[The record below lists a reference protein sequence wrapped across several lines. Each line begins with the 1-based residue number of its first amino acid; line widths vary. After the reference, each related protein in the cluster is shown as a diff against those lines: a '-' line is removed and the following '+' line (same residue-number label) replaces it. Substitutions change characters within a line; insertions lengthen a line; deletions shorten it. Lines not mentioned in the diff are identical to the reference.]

1 MERPINIDCAP
12 VFEDAALE
20 PRKAKT
26 ILTAGM
32 GTRGRK
38 IKIQNDDNPL
48 TSKPEYRYNHITGEK
63 VKAIYRP
70 DWMKPGGSDHAVN
83 VPISVSGLGVSQ
95 PRNVSMGVNYS
106 SQKIIAEDKAMH
118 FRSTKEP
125 SDKFQIPIT
134 SAMEVAFHPAQPGDA
149 YFHPPMFG
157 RKACDVT
164 VIEEYQI
171 MGPRMP

>member
-1 MERPINIDCAP
+1 
-12 VFEDAALE
+12 
-20 PRKAKT
+20 
-26 ILTAGM
+26 
-32 GTRGRK
+32 
-38 IKIQNDDNPL
+38 
-48 TSKPEYRYNHITGEK
+48 
-63 VKAIYRP
+63 
-70 DWMKPGGSDHAVN
+70 
-83 VPISVSGLGVSQ
+83 
-95 PRNVSMGVNYS
+95 MGVNYS
-106 SQKIIAEDKAMH
+106 SQKIIAEDKAMVRQLSSRLKPPSKPCNPSVHCRSRRRWHAGSDEDSGWAVQAQH